1 MLILGGT
8 FDVAEK
14 EQSLASV
21 TQQLS
26 EESTWSDL
34 ELSQS
39 LNKQKAEI
47 EKFLNH
53 FLDTEYQL
61 ADNLEILEMAVE
73 ENDALAIE
81 EIQNDF
87 SQLEESVEELEFN
100 RMFSNKADPN
110 SAFIDIQSGSGGTEA
125 QDWAEMLQRMY
136 MRWAE
141 SREFGVEVIELSPGE
156 VAGIKSVSLHIK
168 GSYAYGWLRTET
180 GVHRLVRK
188 SPFDSGNRRHT
199 SFASVF
205 VSPEIDD
212 SIVSKFEKFATKEAF

>member
-14 EQSLASV
+14 EQSLASI

-26 EESTWSDL
+26 KESTWSDL

-53 FLDTEYQL
+53 FLDTESQL

-73 ENDALAIE
+73 ENDASAIE
-81 EIQNDF
+81 EIQNDYP
-87 SQLEESVEELEFN
+87 QLEESVEELEFN
-100 RMFSNKADPN
+100 RMFSNQADPN

-141 SREFGVEVIELSPGE
+141 SQEFGV
-156 VAGIKSVSLHIK
+156 
-168 GSYAYGWLRTET
+168 
-180 GVHRLVRK
+180 
-188 SPFDSGNRRHT
+188 
-199 SFASVF
+199 
-205 VSPEIDD
+205 
-212 SIVSKFEKFATKEAF
+212 